1 MKTIIKKNHLAF
13 VIPAKAGIYNQIL
26 DSCLRRN
33 DNRFLFYSL
42 FNTLK
47 LAIGILIFI
56 FSLKVS
62 AQEKLSLEEC
72 YTLVNKN
79 YPLAKQQDLLTKQN
93 ELDLAV
99 IKTEKLPTLDFSAQ
113 ATYQS
118 DVIKLPITIPGVTI
132 ESPNKDQYKATV
144 SVSQLIYSRGLINA
158 NLEAKSAHL
167 KTQQKQVEVNLY
179 QLKEQV
185 NQLYF
190 SILLLQEKKV
200 LLVAKKTQLETT
212 LKEVKAGVKY
222 GMLLPA
228 SDSVLEA
235 ELLKIAQQFTE
246 IDLNKISLVET
257 LSTLIGQPISTK
269 IHLEN
274 PIISNNLGTELK
286 RPELDL
292 FNLQKNQI
300 EASEQLLAKKNSPK
314 LMGFAT
320 GGYGNPGLNML
331 DNSFQSYYIT
341 GLKINWNIFDWNA
354 NKTARKSL
362 KINKEIIDNQQ
373 EVFTLNT
380 TIELNQQLTEINKI
394 SSFIASD
401 KTIVEL
407 RKQILK
413 SAKSQLKNGVITS
426 SAYITELTN
435 LFEAENNLNTHK
447 IQLLLAKANFK
458 TTKGN

>member
-1 MKTIIKKNHLAF
+1 MKQLLF
-13 VIPAKAGIYNQIL
+13 IL
-26 DSCLRRN
+26 L
-33 DNRFLFYSL
+33 FLFSI
-42 FNTLK
+42 T
-47 LAIGILIFI
+47 I
-56 FSLKVS
+56 FS
-62 AQEKLSLEEC
+62 QEKLSLEVC

-93 ELDLAV
+93 ELDIAV

-118 DVIKLPITIPGVTI
+118 DIIELPITIPGVSI

-144 SVSQLIYSRGLINA
+144 SVNQLIYSRGLVNA
-158 NLEAKSAHL
+158 NLEAKSAQL

-179 QLKEQV
+179 QLKEQI

-222 GMLLPA
+222 GILLPA

-246 IDLNKISLVET
+246 IDLNKLSLVET
-257 LSTLIGQPISTK
+257 LSKLIGQPISTK

-274 PIISNNLGTELK
+274 PIISNNLGTEIK

-373 EVFTLNT
+373 EIFTLNT
-380 TIELNQQLTEINKI
+380 NIELNQQLTEINKI

>member
-1 MKTIIKKNHLAF
+1 MKQLLF
-13 VIPAKAGIYNQIL
+13 VL
-26 DSCLRRN
+26 L
-33 DNRFLFYSL
+33 FLFSI
-42 FNTLK
+42 T
-47 LAIGILIFI
+47 I
-56 FSLKVS
+56 FS
-62 AQEKLSLEEC
+62 QEKLNLEEC

-79 YPLAKQQDLLTKQN
+79 YPLAKKQDLLTKQN

-113 ATYQS
+113 ETYQS
-118 DVIKLPITIPGVTI
+118 DVIKLPIAIPGVTI

-257 LSTLIGQPISTK
+257 FSILIGRPISTK

-274 PIISNNLGTELK
+274 PIISNNLETELR

-292 FNLQKNQI
+292 FQLQKTQI

-362 KINKEIIDNQQ
+362 KINKEITDNQQ

-380 TIELNQQLTEINKI
+380 NIELNQQLTEINKI